1 MVPQAVRFLAE
12 NAASMLEM
20 HYKAFCRLLNI
31 DLTPPDKYLWNP
43 SDMGYQITRRRNFF
57 RNFDDV
63 EGVPLLHCFLDFF
76 CSTLLRC
83 DLLKSVGLKLVEGEN
98 RKERVANRKLCR

>member
-1 MVPQAVRFLAE
+1 MRFLAE

-20 HYKAFCRLLNI
+20 HYRAFCRLLNI
-31 DLTPPDKYLWNP
+31 DAMPPDKYLWNP

-63 EGVPLLHCFLDFF
+63 EGIPSPTLIFGDLFGPLLRQNGELFPWKTAGHGQHQRKNFKGKFL
-76 CSTLLRC
+76 
-83 DLLKSVGLKLVEGEN
+83 
-98 RKERVANRKLCR
+98 